1 MQYKDKYM
9 SKSPLGRGLS
19 SLIPNKTSDNISSNA
34 IQQDANLDIE
44 DKFLDINI
52 NFIAPNPYQPRTE
65 FSQQEIDN
73 LAQSIKDKGI
83 LQPLVVT
90 KISENQYQLI
100 AGERRLRAS
109 KLAGLKTVPVIVK
122 NGITDQD
129 KAELALIEN
138 IQRQNLNPIERAKGF
153 AELQHKF
160 NITQEAIARQL
171 DISRSAV
178 ANTLRYLQLPE
189 KVQDALASGAI
200 TEGHA
205 KIIAGLE
212 SPAIQEKVL
221 DNILNNALNVRQT
234 EKIVKKDSNSIHNQV
249 SSEVKHW
256 VSQLS
261 ETIHN
266 KVEIRKKGKRYII
279 TLNFF
284 EEAEIENL
292 YKKLSK

>member
-1 MQYKDKYM
+1 M

-19 SLIPNKTSDNISSNA
+19 SLIPNKTSDQTVKTQVLESDNILIS
-34 IQQDANLDIE
+34 E
-44 DKFLDINI
+44 DKLLEVNI
-52 NFIAPNPYQPRTE
+52 NSIEPNPYQPRTE
-65 FSQQEIDN
+65 FSQEEIEN

-90 KISENQYQLI
+90 EVDDGKYQLI

-109 KLAGLKTVPVIVK
+109 KLAGFKKVAVVIK
-122 NGITDQD
+122 KGINDQD

-138 IQRQNLNPIERAKGF
+138 IQRQNLNPIEKAKGF
-153 AELQHKF
+153 ADLQHKF

-189 KVQDALASGAI
+189 KVQDALSSGAI

-212 SPAIQEKVL
+212 SPVIQEKVL

-234 EKIVKKDSNSIHNQV
+234 EKIVKRDPNSIHNQV
-249 SSEVKHW
+249 SSEVKQW

-266 KVEIRKKGKRYII
+266 KVEVRKKGKRYIV

-284 EEAEIENL
+284 AESEIENL
-292 YKKLSK
+292 YKKLSQ

>member
-1 MQYKDKYM
+1 M

-19 SLIPNKTSDNISSNA
+19 SLIPNKTSDQPSKAQVLQSENFPVS
-34 IQQDANLDIE
+34 E
-44 DKFLDINI
+44 DKLLEVNI
-52 NFIAPNPYQPRTE
+52 NSIEPNPYQPRTE
-65 FSQQEIDN
+65 FSQEEIEN

-90 KISENQYQLI
+90 EVSEGKYQLI

-109 KLAGLKTVPVIVK
+109 KLAGLKKVSVVIK
-122 NGITDQD
+122 KGITDQD

-138 IQRQNLNPIERAKGF
+138 IQRQNLNPIEKAKGF

-160 NITQEAIARQL
+160 NITQEAIAKQL

-189 KVQDALASGAI
+189 KVQNALAVGDI

-212 SPAIQEKVL
+212 TQEMQEQVL
-221 DNILNNALNVRQT
+221 DNIINNALNVRQT
-234 EKIVKKDSNSIHNQV
+234 AKVIKKDPNSAQNQV
-249 SSEVKHW
+249 SSDVKQW

-266 KVEIRKKGKRYII
+266 KVEVRKKGKRYIV

-284 EEAEIENL
+284 EESEIENL
-292 YKKLSK
+292 YKKLSQ

>member
-1 MQYKDKYM
+1 M

-19 SLIPNKTSDNISSNA
+19 SLIPNKTSNQTTKPQVLQSENFPIS
-34 IQQDANLDIE
+34 E
-44 DKFLDINI
+44 DKLLEVNI
-52 NFIAPNPYQPRTE
+52 NSIEPNPYQPRTE
-65 FSQQEIDN
+65 FSQEEIEN

-90 KISENQYQLI
+90 EVGEGKYQLI

-109 KLAGLKTVPVIVK
+109 KLAGLKKVAVVIK
-122 NGITDQD
+122 KGITDQD

-138 IQRQNLNPIERAKGF
+138 IQRQNLNPIEKAKGF

-160 NITQEAIARQL
+160 NITQEAIAKQL

-189 KVQDALASGAI
+189 KVQNALAVGDI

-212 SPAIQEKVL
+212 SQEMQEQVL
-221 DNILNNALNVRQT
+221 DNIINNALNVRQT
-234 EKIVKKDSNSIHNQV
+234 AKVIKKDTSSVQNQV
-249 SSEVKHW
+249 SSDVKQW

-266 KVEIRKKGKRYII
+266 KVEVRKKGKRYIV

-284 EEAEIENL
+284 EESEIENL
-292 YKKLSK
+292 YKKLSQ

>member
-1 MQYKDKYM
+1 M

-19 SLIPNKTSDNISSNA
+19 SLIPNKTSDQPSKAQVLQSENFPVS
-34 IQQDANLDIE
+34 E
-44 DKFLDINI
+44 DKLLEVNI
-52 NFIAPNPYQPRTE
+52 NSIEPNPYQPRTE
-65 FSQQEIDN
+65 FLQEEIEN

-90 KISENQYQLI
+90 EVSEGKYQLI

-109 KLAGLKTVPVIVK
+109 KLAGLKKVSVVIK
-122 NGITDQD
+122 KGITDQD

-138 IQRQNLNPIERAKGF
+138 IQRQNLNPIEKAKGF

-160 NITQEAIARQL
+160 NITQEAIAKQL

-189 KVQDALASGAI
+189 KVQNALAVGDI

-212 SPAIQEKVL
+212 TQEMQEQVL
-221 DNILNNALNVRQT
+221 DNIINNALNVRQT
-234 EKIVKKDSNSIHNQV
+234 AKVIKKDPNSAQNQV
-249 SSEVKHW
+249 SSDVKQW

-266 KVEIRKKGKRYII
+266 KVEVRKKGKRYIV

-284 EEAEIENL
+284 EESEIENL
-292 YKKLSK
+292 YKKLSQ

>member
-1 MQYKDKYM
+1 MSM

-19 SLIPNKTSDNISSNA
+19 SLIPNKPTEKSTSSQIINTEETLNTKDT
-34 IQQDANLDIE
+34 LLE
-44 DKFLDINI
+44 VNI
-52 NFIAPNPYQPRTE
+52 NLIEANPYQPRTE
-65 FSQQEIDN
+65 FSQEEIEN

-90 KISENQYQLI
+90 EIGEDKYQLI
-100 AGERRLRAS
+100 AGERRLRAA
-109 KLAGLKTVPVIVK
+109 KLAGLSTVSVIIK

-160 NITQEAIARQL
+160 NITQEIIAQQL

-178 ANTLRYLQLPE
+178 ANTLRYLKLPE
-189 KVQDALASGAI
+189 KVQNALAVGDI

-205 KIIAGLE
+205 KIIAGLDNPE
-212 SPAIQEKVL
+212 LQEQVL
-221 DNILNNALNVRQT
+221 DNIINNALNVRQT
-234 EKIVKKDSNSIHNQV
+234 AKVVKKEPDNVQNQV
-249 SSEVKHW
+249 SSEVKQW

-261 ETIHN
+261 QTIHN
-266 KVEIRKKGKRYII
+266 KVEVRKKGKRYIV

-284 EEAEIENL
+284 EESEIENL
-292 YKKLSK
+292 YKKLSQ

>member
-1 MQYKDKYM
+1 M

-19 SLIPNKTSDNISSNA
+19 SLIPNKTAETSTDLSVQKQYVESPQGERLLEVQIDS
-34 IQQDANLDIE
+34 IE
-44 DKFLDINI
+44 
-52 NFIAPNPYQPRTE
+52 ANPYQPRTE
-65 FSQQEIDN
+65 FVVEEIENLSRSIQE
-73 LAQSIKDKGI
+73 KGI

-90 KISENQYQLI
+90 EVKEGTYQLI
-100 AGERRLRAS
+100 AGERRLRAA
-109 KLAGLKTVPVIVK
+109 KLAGLQTVTVIIRNNVSDK
-122 NGITDQD
+122 D

-153 AELQHKF
+153 AELQQKF
-160 NITQEAIARQL
+160 NITQDDIAKQL

-189 KVQDALASGAI
+189 SVQYALSTGAI

-205 KIIAGLE
+205 KIIAGLATVE
-212 SPAIQEKVL
+212 MQEQVL
-221 DNILNNALNVRQT
+221 ANIVTNALNVRQT
-234 EKIVKKDSNSIHNQV
+234 EKIVKKDPNSEYNQV
-249 SSEVKHW
+249 SPEVKKW

-266 KVEIRKKGKRYII
+266 KVEVRKKGKRYIV

-284 EEAEIENL
+284 EESEIENL
-292 YKKLSK
+292 YNKLS

>member
-1 MQYKDKYM
+1 MSM

-19 SLIPNKTSDNISSNA
+19 SLIPNKPTEKSTSSQIVNTEETLNTKDT
-34 IQQDANLDIE
+34 LLE
-44 DKFLDINI
+44 VDINLI
-52 NFIAPNPYQPRTE
+52 EANPYQPRTE
-65 FSQQEIDN
+65 FLQEEIEN

-90 KISENQYQLI
+90 EISENKYQLI
-100 AGERRLRAS
+100 AGERRLRAA
-109 KLAGLKTVPVIVK
+109 KLAGLSTVSVVVK

-160 NITQEAIARQL
+160 NITQEVIAQQL

-178 ANTLRYLQLPE
+178 ANTLRYLKLPE
-189 KVQDALASGAI
+189 KVQNALATGDI

-205 KIIAGLE
+205 KIIAGIDNPEL
-212 SPAIQEKVL
+212 QEQVL
-221 DNILNNALNVRQT
+221 DNIINNALNVRQT
-234 EKIVKKDSNSIHNQV
+234 AKVVKKEPDNVQNQV
-249 SSEVKHW
+249 SSEVKQW
-256 VSQLS
+256 ISQLS
-261 ETIHN
+261 QTIHN
-266 KVEIRKKGKRYII
+266 KVEVRKKGKRYIV

-284 EEAEIENL
+284 EETEIENL
-292 YKKLSK
+292 YKKLSQ

>member
-1 MQYKDKYM
+1 M

-19 SLIPNKTSDNISSNA
+19 SLIPNKPVETSVALPSEKPQIASSQGERLLEVF
-34 IQQDANLDIE
+34 IDSIE
-44 DKFLDINI
+44 
-52 NFIAPNPYQPRTE
+52 ANPYQPRTE
-65 FSQQEIDN
+65 FVAEEIENLSRSIQE
-73 LAQSIKDKGI
+73 KGI

-90 KISENQYQLI
+90 EIQEGSYQLI
-100 AGERRLRAS
+100 AGERRLRAA
-109 KLAGLKTVPVIVK
+109 KLAGLKTVTVVIRDNVS
-122 NGITDQD
+122 DQD

-153 AELQHKF
+153 AELQQKF
-160 NITQEAIARQL
+160 NITQDDIAKQL

-189 KVQDALASGAI
+189 SVQYALSTGAI

-205 KIIAGLE
+205 KIIAGLATVE
-212 SPAIQEKVL
+212 LQEQVL
-221 DNILNNALNVRQT
+221 ANIVTNALNVRQT
-234 EKIVKKDSNSIHNQV
+234 EKIVKKDPNSEHNQV
-249 SSEVKHW
+249 SSEVKQW

-266 KVEIRKKGKRYII
+266 KVEVRRKGKRYIV

-284 EEAEIENL
+284 EESEIENL
-292 YKKLSK
+292 YKKLS

>member
-1 MQYKDKYM
+1 M

-19 SLIPNKTSDNISSNA
+19 SLIPNKTSDQPSKAQVLQSENFPVS
-34 IQQDANLDIE
+34 E
-44 DKFLDINI
+44 DKLLEVNI
-52 NFIAPNPYQPRTE
+52 NSIEPNPYQPRTE
-65 FSQQEIDN
+65 FLQEEIEN

-90 KISENQYQLI
+90 EVSEGKYQLI

-109 KLAGLKTVPVIVK
+109 KLAGLKKVSVVIK
-122 NGITDQD
+122 KGITDQD

-138 IQRQNLNPIERAKGF
+138 IQRQNLNPIEKAKGF

-160 NITQEAIARQL
+160 NITQEAIAKQL

-189 KVQDALASGAI
+189 KVQNALAAGDI

-212 SPAIQEKVL
+212 SQEMQEQVL
-221 DNILNNALNVRQT
+221 DNIINNALNVRQT
-234 EKIVKKDSNSIHNQV
+234 AKVIKKDPNSIQNQV
-249 SSEVKHW
+249 SSDVKQW

-266 KVEIRKKGKRYII
+266 KVEVRKKGKRYIV

-284 EEAEIENL
+284 EESEIENL
-292 YKKLSK
+292 YKKLSQ

>member
-1 MQYKDKYM
+1 M

-19 SLIPNKTSDNISSNA
+19 SLIPNKASDQTTKPQVLQSENFPVS
-34 IQQDANLDIE
+34 E
-44 DKFLDINI
+44 DKLLEVNI
-52 NFIAPNPYQPRTE
+52 NSIEPNPYQPRTE
-65 FSQQEIDN
+65 FLAEEIEN

-90 KISENQYQLI
+90 EVSEGKYQLI

-109 KLAGLKTVPVIVK
+109 KLAGLKKVSVVIK
-122 NGITDQD
+122 KGITDQD

-160 NITQEAIARQL
+160 NITQEAIAKQL

-189 KVQDALASGAI
+189 KVQNALAVGDI

-205 KIIAGLE
+205 KIIAGLDN
-212 SPAIQEKVL
+212 QELQEQVL
-221 DNILNNALNVRQT
+221 DNIINNALNVRQT
-234 EKIVKKDSNSIHNQV
+234 AKVIKKDPNSVQNQV
-249 SSEVKHW
+249 SSDVKQW

-266 KVEIRKKGKRYII
+266 KVEIRKKGKRYIV

-292 YKKLSK
+292 YKKLSQ

>member
-1 MQYKDKYM
+1 M

-19 SLIPNKTSDNISSNA
+19 SLIPNKPVEVSAVLPSQKPQIESSQSERLLEVF
-34 IQQDANLDIE
+34 IDSIE
-44 DKFLDINI
+44 
-52 NFIAPNPYQPRTE
+52 ANPYQPRTE
-65 FSQQEIDN
+65 FVVEEIENLSRSIQE
-73 LAQSIKDKGI
+73 KGI

-90 KISENQYQLI
+90 ELKEGTYQLI
-100 AGERRLRAS
+100 AGERRLRAA
-109 KLAGLKTVPVIVK
+109 KLAGLTTVTVVVRA
-122 NGITDQD
+122 NVSDQD

-153 AELQHKF
+153 AELQQKF
-160 NITQEAIARQL
+160 HITQDDIAKQL

-178 ANTLRYLQLPE
+178 ANTLRYLRLPE
-189 KVQDALASGAI
+189 SVQYALSTGAI

-212 SPAIQEKVL
+212 TVELQEQVL
-221 DNILNNALNVRQT
+221 ANIVTNALNVRQT
-234 EKIVKKDSNSIHNQV
+234 EKIVKKDPNSEQNQV
-249 SSEVKHW
+249 SPEVKQW

-266 KVEIRKKGKRYII
+266 KVEVRRKGQRYIV

-284 EEAEIENL
+284 NESEIENL
-292 YKKLSK
+292 YKKLS

>member
-1 MQYKDKYM
+1 M

-19 SLIPNKTSDNISSNA
+19 SLIPNKTSESQSTVSNLK
-34 IQQDANLDIE
+34 QDVSLGTDRLLE
-44 DKFLDINI
+44 VDINSVS
-52 NFIAPNPYQPRTE
+52 PNPYQPRTE
-65 FSQQEIDN
+65 FLTEEIEN
-73 LAQSIKDKGI
+73 LAQSIRDKGI

-90 KISENQYQLI
+90 VTAPNQYQLI
-100 AGERRLRAS
+100 AGERRLRAA
-109 KLAGLKTVPVIVK
+109 KLAGLQTISVVVK
-122 NGITDQD
+122 DGVTDQD

-153 AELQHKF
+153 AELQSKF
-160 NITQEAIARQL
+160 KITQDDIAKQL

-178 ANTLRYLQLPE
+178 ANTLRYLKLPIR
-189 KVQDALASGAI
+189 VQNALANGEI

-205 KIIAGLE
+205 KIMAGLDSQE
-212 SPAIQEKVL
+212 LQEKVL
-221 DNILNNALNVRQT
+221 DNILTNSLNVRQT
-234 EKIVKKDSNSIHNQV
+234 EKVVKNNPASVVNQV
-249 SSEVKHW
+249 SPVVKQW

-266 KVEIRKKGKRYII
+266 KVEVRRKGKRYIV

-284 EEAEIENL
+284 EETEIENL

>member
-1 MQYKDKYM
+1 M

-19 SLIPNKTSDNISSNA
+19 SLIPNNTSNQTAKPQVLRSENFSVS
-34 IQQDANLDIE
+34 E
-44 DKFLDINI
+44 DKLLDVNI
-52 NFIAPNPYQPRTE
+52 NFIEPNPYQPRTE
-65 FSQQEIDN
+65 FSQEEIEN

-90 KISENQYQLI
+90 EIADGKYQLI

-109 KLAGLKTVPVIVK
+109 KLAGLKTVSVVIK
-122 NGITDQD
+122 KGITNQD

-160 NITQEAIARQL
+160 NITQEAIAKQL

-189 KVQDALASGAI
+189 KVQNALSVGDI

-205 KIIAGLE
+205 KIIAGLDNTE
-212 SPAIQEKVL
+212 IQEQVL
-221 DNILNNALNVRQT
+221 DNIINNALNVRQT
-234 EKIVKKDSNSIHNQV
+234 AKVIKKEPNSMQNQV
-249 SSEVKHW
+249 SSDVKKW

-261 ETIHN
+261 DTIHN
-266 KVEIRKKGKRYII
+266 KVEVRKKGKKYIV

-284 EEAEIENL
+284 EESEIENL
-292 YKKLSK
+292 YKKLSQ

>member
-1 MQYKDKYM
+1 MSM

-19 SLIPNKTSDNISSNA
+19 SLIPNKPTEKSTSSQIINTEETLNTKDT
-34 IQQDANLDIE
+34 LLE
-44 DKFLDINI
+44 VNI
-52 NFIAPNPYQPRTE
+52 NLIEANPYQPRTE
-65 FSQQEIDN
+65 FSQEEIEN

-90 KISENQYQLI
+90 EISENKYQLI
-100 AGERRLRAS
+100 AGERRLRAA
-109 KLAGLKTVPVIVK
+109 KLAGLSTVSVVIK

-160 NITQEAIARQL
+160 NITQEVIAQQL

-178 ANTLRYLQLPE
+178 ANTLRYLKLPE
-189 KVQDALASGAI
+189 KVQNALATGDI

-205 KIIAGLE
+205 KIIAGLDNPE
-212 SPAIQEKVL
+212 LQEQVL
-221 DNILNNALNVRQT
+221 DNIINNALNVRQT
-234 EKIVKKDSNSIHNQV
+234 AKVVKKEPDNVQNQV
-249 SSEVKHW
+249 SSEVKQW
-256 VSQLS
+256 ISQLS
-261 ETIHN
+261 QTIHN
-266 KVEIRKKGKRYII
+266 KVEVRKKGKRYIV

-284 EEAEIENL
+284 EETEIENL
-292 YKKLSK
+292 YKKLSQ

>member
-1 MQYKDKYM
+1 MSM

-19 SLIPNKTSDNISSNA
+19 SLIPNKPIEKPNPTQIIKTENA
-34 IQQDANLDIE
+34 VSTK
-44 DKFLDINI
+44 DKLLEVDI
-52 NFIAPNPYQPRTE
+52 NFIEANPYQPRTE
-65 FSQQEIDN
+65 FLQEEIEN
-73 LAQSIKDKGI
+73 LAQSIRDKGI

-90 KISENQYQLI
+90 EIGEDKYQLI
-100 AGERRLRAS
+100 AGERRLRAA
-109 KLAGLKTVPVIVK
+109 KLAGLFFVSVVIK
-122 NGITDQD
+122 DGITDQD

-160 NITQEAIARQL
+160 NITQEVIAQQL

-178 ANTLRYLQLPE
+178 ANTLRYLQLPS
-189 KVQDALASGAI
+189 KVQNALATGDI

-205 KIIAGLE
+205 KIIAGLDNSE
-212 SPAIQEKVL
+212 LQEQVL
-221 DNILNNALNVRQT
+221 DNIINNALNVRQT
-234 EKIVKKDSNSIHNQV
+234 AKVVKKDPNSVQNQV
-249 SSEVKHW
+249 SPSVKQW

-266 KVEIRKKGKRYII
+266 KVEVRKKGKRYIV

-284 EEAEIENL
+284 DETEIENL
-292 YKKLSK
+292 YKKLSQ

>member
-1 MQYKDKYM
+1 M

-19 SLIPNKTSDNISSNA
+19 SLIPNKTSEQPSKAQVLQSDNLSTS
-34 IQQDANLDIE
+34 E
-44 DKFLDINI
+44 DKLLEVNI
-52 NFIAPNPYQPRTE
+52 NSIDPNPYQPRTE
-65 FSQQEIDN
+65 FVQEEIEN
-73 LAQSIKDKGI
+73 LSQSIKDKGI

-90 KISENQYQLI
+90 EVGEDKYQLI

-109 KLAGLKTVPVIVK
+109 KLAGLKTISVVIK
-122 NGITDQD
+122 KGITDQD

-160 NITQEAIARQL
+160 NITQEAIAKQL

-189 KVQDALASGAI
+189 KVQNALAVGDI

-212 SPAIQEKVL
+212 TEEMQEQVL
-221 DNILNNALNVRQT
+221 DNIINNALNVSQT
-234 EKIVKKDSNSIHNQV
+234 AKVIKKDPNSTQNQV
-249 SSEVKHW
+249 SSDVKQW

-266 KVEIRKKGKRYII
+266 KVEVRKKGKRYIV

-284 EEAEIENL
+284 EESEIENL
-292 YKKLSK
+292 YKKLSQ

>member
-1 MQYKDKYM
+1 M

-19 SLIPNKTSDNISSNA
+19 SLIPNKPPVKSASPQIVKNEDTLITR
-34 IQQDANLDIE
+34 
-44 DKFLDINI
+44 DKFLEVNI
-52 NFIAPNPYQPRTE
+52 NLIEANPYQPRTE
-65 FSQQEIDN
+65 FLQEEIEN
-73 LAQSIKDKGI
+73 LAQSIRDKGI

-90 KISENQYQLI
+90 EILQDKYQLI
-100 AGERRLRAS
+100 AGERRLRAA
-109 KLAGLKTVPVIVK
+109 KLAGLSTVSVVIK

-160 NITQEAIARQL
+160 NITQEAIAKQL

-178 ANTLRYLQLPE
+178 ANTLRYLQLPA
-189 KVQDALASGAI
+189 KVQNALASGDI

-212 SPAIQEKVL
+212 TAELQEQVL
-221 DNILNNALNVRQT
+221 DNIINNALNVRQT
-234 EKIVKKDSNSIHNQV
+234 AKVVKKDPNSIQNQV
-249 SSEVKHW
+249 GLNVKQL
-256 VSQLS
+256 VAQLS
-261 ETIHN
+261 DTIHN
-266 KVEIRKKGKRYII
+266 KVEVRKKGKRYIV

-284 EEAEIENL
+284 DESEIENL
-292 YKKLSK
+292 YKKLSQ

>member
-1 MQYKDKYM
+1 M

-19 SLIPNKTSDNISSNA
+19 SLIPNKPTEKSSSTQIIKNEVLL
-34 IQQDANLDIE
+34 NTK
-44 DKFLDINI
+44 DKLLEVDINI
-52 NFIAPNPYQPRTE
+52 IEANPYQPRTE
-65 FSQQEIDN
+65 FLPEEIDN
-73 LAQSIKDKGI
+73 LSQSIKDKGI

-90 KISENQYQLI
+90 QISQNKYQLI
-100 AGERRLRAS
+100 AGERRLRAA
-109 KLAGLKTVPVIVK
+109 KLAGLSTVSVVIK
-122 NGITDQD
+122 DGITDQD

-160 NITQEAIARQL
+160 NITQEAIAKQL

-189 KVQDALASGAI
+189 KVQNALSEGNI

-212 SPAIQEKVL
+212 SKEIQEQVL
-221 DNILNNALNVRQT
+221 DNIINNALNVKQT
-234 EKIVKKDSNSIHNQV
+234 AKVVKKDPHSTQNQV
-249 SSEVKHW
+249 SADVKKW
-256 VSQLS
+256 VTQLS
-261 ETIHN
+261 ENIHN
-266 KVEIRKKGKRYII
+266 KVEVRRKGKRYIV

-292 YKKLSK
+292 YKKLSQ

>member
-1 MQYKDKYM
+1 MSM

-19 SLIPNKTSDNISSNA
+19 SLIPNKTSESKTEIIATNNMS
-34 IQQDANLDIE
+34 LDKGDRLLE
-44 DKFLDINI
+44 VDINSI
-52 NFIAPNPYQPRTE
+52 SPNPYQPRTE
-65 FSQQEIDN
+65 FLSEEIEN

-90 KISENQYQLI
+90 AIENNQYQLI

-109 KLAGLKTVPVIVK
+109 KLAGLKTISVVIKSGVS
-122 NGITDQD
+122 DQD

-153 AELQHKF
+153 AELQNKF
-160 NITQEAIARQL
+160 NITQEVIAQQL

-178 ANTLRYLQLPE
+178 ANTLRYLKLPI
-189 KVQDALASGAI
+189 KVQNALANAEI

-212 SPAIQEKVL
+212 SQELQEQVL
-221 DNILNNALNVRQT
+221 DNILTNALNVRQT
-234 EKIVKKDSNSIHNQV
+234 EKVVKKSPISLENKV
-249 SSEVKHW
+249 SPAVKKW
-256 VSQLS
+256 ASQLS
-261 ETIHN
+261 QTIHN
-266 KVEIRKKGKRYII
+266 KVEVRKKGKRYIV

-284 EEAEIENL
+284 EESEIENL
-292 YKKLSK
+292 YKKLSQE

>member
-1 MQYKDKYM
+1 M

-19 SLIPNKTSDNISSNA
+19 SLIPNKTSTLQSSVSTKNNS
-34 IQQDANLDIE
+34 DLDKEDRLLEVDIE
-44 DKFLDINI
+44 
-52 NFIAPNPYQPRTE
+52 FIEPNPYQPRTE
-65 FSQQEIDN
+65 FLQEEIEN
-73 LAQSIKDKGI
+73 LSQSIKDKGI

-90 KISENQYQLI
+90 KMSDNRYQLI

-109 KLAGLKTVPVIVK
+109 KLAGLKIIPVIVK
-122 NGITDQD
+122 NGITDKD

-153 AELQHKF
+153 AELQSKF
-160 NITQEAIARQL
+160 NITQEDIAKQL

-178 ANTLRYLQLPE
+178 ANTLRYLRLPE
-189 KVQDALASGAI
+189 SVQNALISGAI

-212 SPAIQEKVL
+212 SQVLQEKVL
-221 DNILNNALNVRQT
+221 ENIIKNSLNVRQT
-234 EKIVKKDSNSIHNQV
+234 EKVVKNNSADLESKISPEIKNW
-249 SSEVKHW
+249 VK
-256 VSQLS
+256 QLS
-261 ETIHN
+261 ESIHN
-266 KVEIRKKGKRYII
+266 KVEIRRKGKRYIV

-284 EEAEIENL
+284 EENEIENL

>member
-1 MQYKDKYM
+1 MSM

-19 SLIPNKTSDNISSNA
+19 SLIPNKTTEKSTPSQIINTEETFNTKDT
-34 IQQDANLDIE
+34 LL
-44 DKFLDINI
+44 KVNI
-52 NFIAPNPYQPRTE
+52 NLIEANPYQPRTE
-65 FSQQEIDN
+65 FLQEEIEN

-90 KISENQYQLI
+90 EIGENRYQLI
-100 AGERRLRAS
+100 AGERRLRAA
-109 KLAGLKTVPVIVK
+109 KLAGLSTVSVVIK

-153 AELQHKF
+153 VELQYKF
-160 NITQEAIARQL
+160 NITQEVIAKQL
-171 DISRSAV
+171 GISQSAV
-178 ANTLRYLQLPE
+178 ANTLRYLKLPD
-189 KVQDALASGAI
+189 KVQNALVAGDI

-205 KIIAGLE
+205 KIIAGLDN
-212 SPAIQEKVL
+212 PGLQEQVL
-221 DNILNNALNVRQT
+221 DNIINNALNVRQT
-234 EKIVKKDSNSIHNQV
+234 EKVVKKDPNSGQNQV

-261 ETIHN
+261 QTIHN
-266 KVEIRKKGKRYII
+266 KVEVRRKGKRYIV

-284 EEAEIENL
+284 EETEIENL
-292 YKKLSK
+292 YKKLSQ

>member
-1 MQYKDKYM
+1 MSM

-19 SLIPNKTSDNISSNA
+19 SLIPNKPTEKPVSSQIINTEETLNTK
-34 IQQDANLDIE
+34 DTLLE
-44 DKFLDINI
+44 VNI
-52 NFIAPNPYQPRTE
+52 NLIEANPYQPRTE
-65 FSQQEIDN
+65 FSQEEIEN

-90 KISENQYQLI
+90 EISENKYQLI
-100 AGERRLRAS
+100 AGERRLRAA
-109 KLAGLKTVPVIVK
+109 KLAGLSTVSVVIK

-160 NITQEAIARQL
+160 NITQEVIAQQL

-178 ANTLRYLQLPE
+178 ANTLRYLKLPE
-189 KVQDALASGAI
+189 KVQNALATGDI

-205 KIIAGLE
+205 KIIAGLDNPE
-212 SPAIQEKVL
+212 LQEQVL
-221 DNILNNALNVRQT
+221 DNIINNALNVRQT
-234 EKIVKKDSNSIHNQV
+234 AKVVKKEPDNVQNQV
-249 SSEVKHW
+249 SSEVKQW

-261 ETIHN
+261 QTIHN
-266 KVEIRKKGKRYII
+266 KVEVRKKGKRYIV

-284 EEAEIENL
+284 EETEIENL
-292 YKKLSK
+292 YKKLSQ

>member
-1 MQYKDKYM
+1 M

-19 SLIPNKTSDNISSNA
+19 SLIPNKPVETVVVLPPQKTQIESSQGERLLEVF
-34 IQQDANLDIE
+34 IDSIE
-44 DKFLDINI
+44 
-52 NFIAPNPYQPRTE
+52 ANPYQPRTE
-65 FSQQEIDN
+65 FVAEEIENLSRSIQE
-73 LAQSIKDKGI
+73 KGI

-90 KISENQYQLI
+90 EIQEGSYQLI
-100 AGERRLRAS
+100 AGERRLRAA
-109 KLAGLKTVPVIVK
+109 KLAGLKTVTVVVRA
-122 NGITDQD
+122 NVSDQD

-160 NITQEAIARQL
+160 HITQDDIAKQL

-189 KVQDALASGAI
+189 SVQYALSTGAI

-205 KIIAGLE
+205 KIIAGLATVE
-212 SPAIQEKVL
+212 LQEQVL
-221 DNILNNALNVRQT
+221 ANIVTNALNVRQT
-234 EKIVKKDSNSIHNQV
+234 EKIVKKDPNSQYNQV
-249 SSEVKHW
+249 SPEIKQW

-261 ETIHN
+261 ETLHN
-266 KVEIRKKGKRYII
+266 KVEVRRKGKRYIV

-284 EEAEIENL
+284 EESEIENL
-292 YKKLSK
+292 YNKLS

>member
-1 MQYKDKYM
+1 M

-19 SLIPNKTSDNISSNA
+19 SLIPNKPPVKSASPQIVKNEDTLITR
-34 IQQDANLDIE
+34 
-44 DKFLDINI
+44 DKFLEVNI
-52 NFIAPNPYQPRTE
+52 NLIEANPYQPRTE
-65 FSQQEIDN
+65 FLQEEIEN
-73 LAQSIKDKGI
+73 LAQSIRDKGI

-90 KISENQYQLI
+90 EILQDKYQLI
-100 AGERRLRAS
+100 AGERRLRAA
-109 KLAGLKTVPVIVK
+109 KLAGLSTVSVVIK

-160 NITQEAIARQL
+160 NITQEAIAKQL

-178 ANTLRYLQLPE
+178 ANTLRYLQLPA
-189 KVQDALASGAI
+189 KVQNALASGDI

-212 SPAIQEKVL
+212 TAELQEQVL
-221 DNILNNALNVRQT
+221 DNIINNALNVRQT
-234 EKIVKKDSNSIHNQV
+234 AKVVKKDPNSIQNQV
-249 SSEVKHW
+249 GLNVKQW
-256 VSQLS
+256 VAQLS
-261 ETIHN
+261 DTIHN
-266 KVEIRKKGKRYII
+266 KVEVRKKGKRYIV

-284 EEAEIENL
+284 DESEIENL
-292 YKKLSK
+292 YKKLSQ